1 VKRRTLKS
9 AAAFTLVELLV
20 GMGLALIIMAAV
32 LSSYTFIGRSLFRL
46 VNQQT
51 LITQSQRA
59 FAYLSQDVRMA
70 TGISGTPSASSLVL
84 ILPTNNNST
93 TTVTYTYSSA
103 AGTLTRTPASGTAL
117 KLLSSLTSSTFNYYD
132 VSGNAY
138 TSATLIAGSY
148 LTSIKQVTLS
158 YTAQNGN
165 NTDGTR
171 APQTA
176 DFQAISPRFIL
187 RNQSFLP

>member
-1 VKRRTLKS
+1 MKLRPPKPV
-9 AAAFTLVELLV
+9 AAFTLVELLI
-20 GMGLALIIMAAV
+20 GMSLAMIVMAAV

-59 FAYLSQDVRMA
+59 FAYLSQDVRLA
-70 TGISGTPSASSLVL
+70 SGISGTPSATSLVL
-84 ILPTNNNST
+84 VLPTNTNST

-103 AGTLTRTPASGTAL
+103 AGTLTRTPASGNAL
-117 KLLSSLTSSTFNYYD
+117 KLLSNLTGCSFNYYD

-138 TSATLIAGSY
+138 TSGTLSAGSY
-148 LTSIKQVTLS
+148 LSSIKQVALA
-158 YTAQNGN
+158 YTAQNGT

-176 DFQAISPRFIL
+176 DFQSSSPRFVL
-187 RNQSFLP
+187 RNQALLQ